1 MNYKL
6 QITSLTSQ
14 NVIIP
19 EGMNRL
25 HTVIVI
31 LVSRQAIAS
40 LASIEI
46 LDGSIHRSLISP
58 MDDMNCCSSFS
69 PSLA

>member
-19 EGMNRL
+19 EGMNKPTYCHCNLSLQAGYCLVGFYRDSGWQ
-25 HTVIVI
+25 HTQIFD
-31 LVSRQAIAS
+31 LPFGRDELLQ
-40 LASIEI
+40 
-46 LDGSIHRSLISP
+46 
-58 MDDMNCCSSFS
+58 
-69 PSLA
+69 